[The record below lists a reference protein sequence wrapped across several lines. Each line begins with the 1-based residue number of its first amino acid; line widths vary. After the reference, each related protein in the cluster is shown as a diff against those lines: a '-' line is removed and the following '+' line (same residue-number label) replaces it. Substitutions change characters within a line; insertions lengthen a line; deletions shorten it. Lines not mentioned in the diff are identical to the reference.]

1 MSVSY
6 YVVQWYIEN
15 PYLIGGHKFDVRV
28 YVLVVS
34 VSYYVVQWYIE
45 NPYLIGGHKFDVRV
59 YVLVVS
65 VSIT

>member
-1 MSVSY
+1 MSVSD
-6 YVVQWYIEN
+6 YVVQRYIEN

-34 VSYYVVQWYIE
+34 VSYYVVQRYIE
-45 NPYLIGGHKFDVRV
+45 NPYLIGHKFDVRV

>member
-15 PYLIGGHKFDVRV
+15 PYLIGHKFDVRV

-34 VSYYVVQWYIE
+34 VSYYIVQRYIE